1 MAWPYHRP
9 ILHGDPGS
17 GEGRG
22 SVPPT
27 FFGFWTLS
35 HHGASGA
42 QLTQLDP
49 TDPKGPFSCHESAKD
64 VAAAG
69 SIWFYPLRFTA
80 ADRCLQHWHI
90 EGIHEVACQVGCQ
103 MLPARCC
110 LMLSS
115 LFAENKA
122 SIYSS
127 MSGPNSWSGPI
138 RPDLSSYLL
147 FSTEWPTV
155 SLGQCKLIW
164 KDFENDEDALVAVL
178 SCWSVSPRCDVLSN
192 SSQRLLPFLM
202 ASLHARLGAVLKGLF
217 DFTLH
222 IITSFVAECGHILRA
237 YLPGGMKTM
246 LSATYKIYKFH
257 VSYCCLSGSQC
268 SCKRHCWWRWR
279 RQQCKG
285 SGGGF
290 KQQYFF
296 DQFRINLISVVVN
309 LSCIV
314 VGEAICIAV
323 HWCWQDVALSVHFRV
338 SAPTSWC

>member
-1 MAWPYHRP
+1 MLLSDFVSEDQIAATVPVARHVDRVQIVTKGGSFFVIVKAQREPGNSMVWPYHRP

-127 MSGPNSWSGPI
+127 MSGPNS
-138 RPDLSSYLL
+138 
-147 FSTEWPTV
+147 
-155 SLGQCKLIW
+155 
-164 KDFENDEDALVAVL
+164 
-178 SCWSVSPRCDVLSN
+178 
-192 SSQRLLPFLM
+192 
-202 ASLHARLGAVLKGLF
+202 
-217 DFTLH
+217 
-222 IITSFVAECGHILRA
+222 
-237 YLPGGMKTM
+237 
-246 LSATYKIYKFH
+246 
-257 VSYCCLSGSQC
+257 
-268 SCKRHCWWRWR
+268 
-279 RQQCKG
+279 
-285 SGGGF
+285 
-290 KQQYFF
+290 
-296 DQFRINLISVVVN
+296 
-309 LSCIV
+309 
-314 VGEAICIAV
+314 
-323 HWCWQDVALSVHFRV
+323 
-338 SAPTSWC
+338 